1 MEASFHLPT
10 LCYKEIWVSPKIR
23 VLPSGTVSQTPDL
36 ETISPRQV
44 DRVVNKLD
52 RRRRRRSSLLTTPM
66 RQSTSRDC
74 LRGVTL

>member
-44 DRVVNKLD
+44 DRVVNKT
-52 RRRRRRSSLLTTPM
+52 RRRRRQSSLLTTPM
-66 RQSTSRDC
+66 RV
-74 LRGVTL
+74 VTVHVV